1 MYVIASL
8 TQVYVI
14 TSVMQLYAIATLTP
28 TWRNVESA
36 VDIVGC
42 KKTSPLFLEYTVFL
56 LLFRDN
62 TRRDRQDN
70 TGEFKD
76 SLLSRLFKDDCIQ
89 RFDFQEA
96 SSRIVVF

>member
-1 MYVIASL
+1 M
-8 TQVYVI
+8 YVI
-14 TSVMQLYAIATLTP
+14 TSVMQLYAIAALTP

-76 SLLSRLFKDDCIQ
+76 SLLSRLFKDDRIQ

-96 SSRIVVF
+96 TSRIVVF